1 MFFLYNSLQQTG
13 GEGQT
18 PAFWMNKWP
27 ETAAGAGELW
37 RTRRSQWEQFFW
49 HQLWCT
55 VVLSEWNTE
64 WKRDVVWSTYWDGK
78 DAAGYSVCLG
88 LNSVSTINAEPR
100 CGSAGSC
107 GRRLSVDCLTTH
119 PPHSHT
125 FILHCVFLHFLLEM
139 SFLSPEDSKSRALF
153 VPELWYLAWSMFSF
167 LIPTLS
173 LLVSSVFSRRNFS

>member
-107 GRRLSVDCLTTH
+107 GRRLPVDCLTSTSQ
-119 PPHSHT
+119 SHIHLTLCLFT
-125 FILHCVFLHFLLEM
+125 FSARNVLF
-139 SFLSPEDSKSRALF
+139 KSRGF
-153 VPELWYLAWSMFSF
+153 K
-167 LIPTLS
+167 
-173 LLVSSVFSRRNFS
+173 VSSSLCSRVMISSLIHVFFSYSNSVTFGFFSVFKA